1 MTVFICAVSFSI
13 VCQARNFE
21 QIKQQQM
28 ILSSQ
33 IQAQEEKKLEFENR
47 KEYYNSDGYIEQ
59 IAREQLGLVKPNEVL
74 YINRGK

>member
-1 MTVFICAVSFSI
+1 M
-13 VCQARNFE
+13 CQARTFE